1 MAPNGEFPY
10 NPTTLNVWLV
20 SLSTTTTTT
29 TTAKSTAFKQ
39 GQLSRN
45 RFKNSKDTTELSI
58 EGNKI

>member
-29 TTAKSTAFKQ
+29 AKSTAF
-39 GQLSRN
+39 
-45 RFKNSKDTTELSI
+45 SKSVQ
-58 EGNKI
+58 K